1 MDIEITNPVNIKL
14 DVIKL
19 DEHVPSLKFS
29 VSISVEKFGY
39 KAEVNAHF
47 WIECQ
52 CFDQFVSCMNCGE
65 LAILKDVNDSF
76 ELILNPVAGVLNWS
90 CMKEDIN
97 GGISLSKGSEKL
109 DDAAKQ
115 SILRAFN
122 DYPKWW

>member
-14 DVIKL
+14 DVIEL

-52 CFDQFVSCMNCGE
+52 CFDQFVNCMNRGK
-65 LAILKDVNDSF
+65 LAIFKDMNDSF
-76 ELILNPVAGVLNWS
+76 ELVLNPVAGEFNWL

-97 GGISLSKGSEKL
+97 GGIAISKGSEKL
-109 DDAAKQ
+109 NDAASQ
-115 SILRAFN
+115 SISHAFN

>member
-14 DVIKL
+14 DVIEL
-19 DEHVPSLKFS
+19 DEHVPSLKFR

-52 CFDQFVSCMNCGE
+52 CFDQFVSCMNCGK
-65 LAILKDVNDSF
+65 LAILKDMNDSF
-76 ELILNPVAGVLNWS
+76 ELVLNPVAGELNWS

-97 GGISLSKGSEKL
+97 GGIAISKGSEKL
-109 DDAAKQ
+109 DDAASQ
-115 SILRAFN
+115 SISRAFN

>member
-14 DVIKL
+14 DVIEF

-39 KAEVNAHF
+39 KAEVNTHF

-52 CFDQFVSCMNCGE
+52 CFDKFVSCMNCGE
-65 LAILKDVNDSF
+65 LAILKDMNDSF

-90 CMKEDIN
+90 
-97 GGISLSKGSEKL
+97 
-109 DDAAKQ
+109 
-115 SILRAFN
+115 
-122 DYPKWW
+122 